1 MNTYG
6 FALYALKDP
15 LYVVLLELVSV
26 RENLTLLQ
34 DDKYAQRRK
43 NNTTTTICLDRL
55 VHLYVTVD
63 MLETDILDLF
73 FSTNIFNDSPELGS
87 AKMIEI

>member
-15 LYVVLLELVSV
+15 LCVVLLELVSV

-34 DDKYAQRRK
+34 DDKYAQRRQ
-43 NNTTTTICLDRL
+43 TIPLPQYAWIYWYSL
-55 VHLYVTVD
+55 QTVD
-63 MLETDILDLF
+63 MHYFDILDLF

>member
-6 FALYALKDP
+6 FTLYALKDP
-15 LYVVLLELVSV
+15 LYIVLLELVSV
-26 RENLTLLQ
+26 RQNLTLLQ
-34 DDKYAQRRK
+34 DYKYARRRQ
-43 NNTTTTICLDRL
+43 TIPLRQYAWIYWYSL
-55 VHLYVTVD
+55 QTVD
-63 MLETDILDLF
+63 MLEIDILNLF